1 LAPPEKPLLLMLIT
15 QQILSYEVSL
25 YSFNQQFVSAMLI
38 KYSVDEANC
47 SFKHLRS
54 SLILKRNKIIIG

>member
-47 SFKHLRS
+47 
-54 SLILKRNKIIIG
+54 